1 MLFLK
6 AGAAVLSGN
15 RLEIPAASAAPLME
29 KLGKN
34 SRLAYFDSSRK
45 AAALLEITDTN
56 ISPRHAYLTV
66 SPVKTYVISPLITDT
81 LFSRHTA
88 FTFDKSFLNKL
99 VRLSD
104 SMDLPPVSF
113 YFAHDKDSL
122 SITVSDPMNTLYSR
136 IVLPQ
141 RDLRAFSDDIIG
153 ILNRIN
159 QELRGNPDPDYATL
173 FSPLQN
179 AFGRLPLPFTTDIA
193 FRRIDAFYE
202 ADAGGFYP
210 FLPLETAFPNCF
222 VRNLIPGGRAGFQ
235 KKNRRF
241 TLVYSQDLKFAMK
254 ETGELIEYLRGSY
267 KLESYPEN
275 VFREYQSELESSNYF
290 HFNGHGEVR
299 NGRGCLLSGGHWTER
314 LADVKNMR
322 LAVLNCCQTGYQS
335 AGIVENLV
343 RSGAHYVIASPFDIP
358 DDTAYSFLKFY
369 RCFNPENPELS
380 YIISS
385 LIDPKLP
392 LFFRLF
398 TSYTGKI

>member
-6 AGAAVLSGN
+6 AGAAVLTGN

-29 KLGKN
+29 KLGRN

-45 AAALLEITDTN
+45 AAALLEITDSSIGT
-56 ISPRHAYLTV
+56 RHAYLNV
-66 SPVKTYVISPLITDT
+66 SPVKTYVVSPLIVDT

-104 SMDLPPVSF
+104 SMEIPPVSL
-113 YFAHDKDSL
+113 YFAHDRDSL

-136 IVLPQ
+136 IVLSQ
-141 RDLRAFSDDIIG
+141 RDLRAYSDDIIG
-153 ILNRIN
+153 VLNRIN
-159 QELRGNPDPDYATL
+159 QELRDNPDPDYTRL

-179 AFGRLPLPFTTDIA
+179 VFARLPLPLSADTA
-193 FRRIDAFYE
+193 FRRIDAYYE
-202 ADAGGFYP
+202 PDAGGSYP
-210 FLPLETAFPNCF
+210 FFPLENSFPNCF
-222 VRNLIPGGRAGFQ
+222 VRNLIPGGKSNFQ
-235 KKNRRF
+235 KKNRKL

-254 ETGELIEYLRGSY
+254 ETGELIEYLRASY

-275 VFREYQSELESSNYF
+275 VFREYQSELESANYF
-290 HFNGHGEVR
+290 HYNGHGEVR
-299 NGRGCLLSGGHWTER
+299 GGRGCVLSGGHWTER

-322 LAVLNCCQTGYQS
+322 LAVLNCCQTGFQA
-335 AGIVENLV
+335 AGIVENLI
-343 RSGAHYVIASPFDIP
+343 RTGAHYVIASPFDIP

-398 TSYTGKI
+398 TSYNSKI